1 MGKKIFASYKHAD
14 SDVAPLLGYYGTTV
28 RSYVEYN
35 FMNRIFLLILTL
47 SLLIVSCSS
56 SKSVTT
62 IAKGNDISMYKYVV
76 YGSED
81 EGDAELA
88 DILMMVQND
97 ISEKLHVVSPEKAR
111 SLIYQGEKVLS
122 PRINVKTE
130 KWGGGHTYISI
141 SFFDYDTNQSV
152 AVVKSSGIG
161 LSISQ
166 DQRLAYKAIKKELDK
181 LFK

>member
-1 MGKKIFASYKHAD
+1 MKNKHTFIDLFSGCRGLSLGFEMAVITKNYNMNKIILFLFTL
-14 SDVAPLLGYYGTTV
+14 V
-28 RSYVEYN
+28 
-35 FMNRIFLLILTL
+35 LLI
-47 SLLIVSCSS
+47 SCLS

-97 ISEKLHVVSPEKAR
+97 ISEKLNVVSPEKAR
-111 SLIYQGEKVLS
+111 SLIYQGEMVLS
-122 PRINVKTE
+122 PRINIKTE
-130 KWGGGHTYISI
+130 KWDGGHTYISI

-181 LFK
+181 AFK

>member
-1 MGKKIFASYKHAD
+1 MEIKKRLDLKSGLQNNKNNYII
-14 SDVAPLLGYYGTTV
+14 
-28 RSYVEYN
+28 
-35 FMNRIFLLILTL
+35 MNKIFLLLFTL
-47 SLLIVSCSS
+47 VLLISCSS

-111 SLIYQGEKVLS
+111 SLIYQGEMVLS

-130 KWGGGHTYISI
+130 KWDGGHTYISI